1 MGTRTAAFVNK
12 IRPDGKIDL
21 ILKNSSGDA
30 LDDIAS
36 QILEKLNANK
46 GVLAINDKSS
56 SEQIAKVFKVSR
68 KKFKTALAGLYS
80 KRIIKV
86 TPSGIELVKKD

>member
-1 MGTRTAAFVNK
+1 
-12 IRPDGKIDL
+12 L

-36 QILEKLNANK
+36 LILEKLAANN
-46 GVLAINDKSS
+46 GTLTVNEKSS
-56 SEQIAKVFKVSR
+56 SEEIAQVFQVSR

-80 KRIIKV
+80 KRVILV
-86 TPSGIELVKKD
+86 TEKGIELVKK